1 MTEEAVMWAGASGKQ
16 YKYWVSDM
24 DVSFK
29 DQAGNY
35 IFVKETSRSQWSA
48 VYIGKA
54 LSLKKRLSGHEKL
67 PCVKQY
73 GGTHIHSHTNAG
85 GEKVRKAE
93 ETDLL
98 AKWDPPCN
106 KR

>member
-1 MTEEAVMWAGASGKQ
+1 MTEETVMWAGASGKQ

-29 DQAGNY
+29 DEPGNY
-35 IFVKETSRSQWSA
+35 IFAKETSGGRWSA
-48 VYIGKA
+48 IYIGETE
-54 LSLKKRLSGHEKL
+54 SLKKRLSDHEKL

-73 GGTHIHSHTNAG
+73 GGTHIHNHTNPG

-98 AKWDPPCN
+98 AKRDPPCN
-106 KR
+106 KE